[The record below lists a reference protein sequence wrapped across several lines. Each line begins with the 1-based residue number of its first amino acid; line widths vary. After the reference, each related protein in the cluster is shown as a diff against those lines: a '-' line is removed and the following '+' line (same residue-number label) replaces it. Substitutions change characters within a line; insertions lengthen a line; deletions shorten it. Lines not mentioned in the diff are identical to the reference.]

1 MKEIT
6 INMKTY
12 PSMAAACKELNLSWH
27 LVSKE
32 IRSRSAILS
41 NTVVI
46 DLEDYKSN
54 EKRINREPLP
64 QSWLDALEED
74 RIYTLEETSDKMF
87 ELGITKTRTT
97 RSNIQQMEK
106 EAIKKLKN
114 ILKDDEDVLLFL
126 GLL

>member
-27 LVSKE
+27 LLSK
-32 IRSRSAILS
+32 
-41 NTVVI
+41 
-46 DLEDYKSN
+46 
-54 EKRINREPLP
+54 
-64 QSWLDALEED
+64 ED

-97 RSNIQQMEK
+97 RSNIQQIEK
-106 EAIKKLKN
+106 AAIKKLKN

-126 GLL
+126 GLM

>member
-27 LVSKE
+27 LLSKE
-32 IRSRSAILS
+32 IRSR
-41 NTVVI
+41 NPEWGKVVV
-46 DLEDYKSN
+46 DLEEFKSKKN
-54 EKRINREPLP
+54 RTDREPLS
-64 QSWLDALEED
+64 QSWLDSLEED

-97 RSNIQQMEK
+97 RSNIQQIEK
-106 EAIKKLKN
+106 AAIKKLKN

>member
-12 PSMAAACKELNLSWH
+12 PSMSAACKELNLSWH
-27 LVSKE
+27 LLSKHV
-32 IRSRSAILS
+32 R
-41 NTVVI
+41 NTNISVI
-46 DLEDYKSN
+46 ENLKDYKSN
-54 EKRINREPLP
+54 EKRKNREPLP

-106 EAIKKLKN
+106 EAIKKLKE

>member
-27 LVSKE
+27 LLSK
-32 IRSRSAILS
+32 
-41 NTVVI
+41 
-46 DLEDYKSN
+46 
-54 EKRINREPLP
+54 EPLP
-64 QSWLDALEED
+64 QSWLDSLEED

-97 RSNIQQMEK
+97 RSNIQQIEK
-106 EAIKKLKN
+106 AAIKKLKN

-126 GLL
+126 GLM